1 MRRSDGG
8 SHRGSNHDFFFAIS
22 HGRLQD
28 VFVRCSRMRSCAVRV
43 NSGVVSALRKAPMAV
58 LGRPR
63 AAHHILAV
71 FGSGEEEFNLPFT
84 PQRHICVV
92 FAMSRAP
99 LRIEGGIFANELSI
113 RPIFHL
119 LEHATFWPGSRE
131 LLRAFA
137 PIVAIDQSPS
147 AIFR

>member
-1 MRRSDGG
+1 
-8 SHRGSNHDFFFAIS
+8 
-22 HGRLQD
+22 
-28 VFVRCSRMRSCAVRV
+28 
-43 NSGVVSALRKAPMAV
+43 MAV